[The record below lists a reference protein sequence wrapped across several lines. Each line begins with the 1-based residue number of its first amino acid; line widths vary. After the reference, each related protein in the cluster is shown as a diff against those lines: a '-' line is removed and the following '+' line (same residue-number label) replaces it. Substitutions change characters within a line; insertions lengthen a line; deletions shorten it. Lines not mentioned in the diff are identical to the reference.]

1 MLKKNNKNFRKRSFE
16 EDEGDDPAAKSDDE
30 EDRRLALEEVKFLQ
44 KQRERKSGIPAIP
57 TVQTGGVVAK
67 VTEKVDADGEK
78 EELVLQDTFAQETA
92 VLVEDP
98 NMIEYVEQELA
109 KKRGRNM
116 NEKNE
121 VENDLTRA
129 EDELYKIPEHL
140 KVKKRNSEES
150 STQWTTGI
158 AEVQLPIEYK
168 LRNIVETEAAK
179 KLLQEKRLMVRAK
192 SEVNIPSSYSAD
204 YFQRGWDYA
213 EILRREHPE
222 LYKDRGSQDDN
233 ASSKTTDASNR
244 AVNETRQIVSYSRLT
259 RSWLDKYSDRM
270 DSTRARTRLEFL
282 TSRNEL
288 FDTRLEKLLY
298 FMIIRESHPAMP
310 LSLSNPRKKLMH
322 HCLLSKGRK
331 LTYFGNLRLFKV
343 STMDATRSG
352 INQHIN
358 ISPEMANE
366 IKVHSP
372 TINRPSER
380 AETRTRSKVH
390 CPNSYVSYIPHRWF
404 LGNKGFRVRVELG
417 NTRAQLGSFTP
428 LASNDAAGSR
438 QAATDQFMLE
448 RFRKRERQ
456 RVMRR

>member
-1 MLKKNNKNFRKRSFE
+1 MPKKNNKNFRKRSFP
-16 EDEGDDPAAKSDDE
+16 EDERDDPAAKSDDE

-67 VTEKVDADGEK
+67 VTEKVDVDGEK

-98 NMIEYVEQELA
+98 NMIKYVEQELA

-158 AEVQLPIEYK
+158 AEIQLPIEFK
-168 LRNIVETEAAK
+168 LRNIEETEAAK
-179 KLLQEKRLMVRAK
+179 KLLQEKRLMGRAK
-192 SEVNIPSSYSAD
+192 PEANIPSSYSAD
-204 YFQRGWDYA
+204 YFQRGRDYA
-213 EILRREHPE
+213 EKLRREHPE
-222 LYKDRGSQDDN
+222 LYKDRSSQDDN
-233 ASSKTTDASNR
+233 ASSKPTD
-244 AVNETRQIVSYSRLT
+244 
-259 RSWLDKYSDRM
+259 
-270 DSTRARTRLEFL
+270 
-282 TSRNEL
+282 
-288 FDTRLEKLLY
+288 
-298 FMIIRESHPAMP
+298 
-310 LSLSNPRKKLMH
+310 
-322 HCLLSKGRK
+322 
-331 LTYFGNLRLFKV
+331 
-343 STMDATRSG
+343 
-352 INQHIN
+352 
-358 ISPEMANE
+358 
-366 IKVHSP
+366 
-372 TINRPSER
+372 
-380 AETRTRSKVH
+380 
-390 CPNSYVSYIPHRWF
+390 
-404 LGNKGFRVRVELG
+404 
-417 NTRAQLGSFTP
+417 
-428 LASNDAAGSR
+428 ASNDAAGSR

>member
-1 MLKKNNKNFRKRSFE
+1 MLKKNNKNFRKRSSQ
-16 EDEGDDPAAKSDDE
+16 EDEGDDPSAKSDDE

-67 VTEKVDADGEK
+67 VTEKSDADGEK

-98 NMIEYVEQELA
+98 NMIKYVEQELA

-168 LRNIVETEAAK
+168 LRNIEETEAAK
-179 KLLQEKRLMVRAK
+179 KLLQEKRFMGRAK

-204 YFQRGWDYA
+204 YFQRGRDYA
-213 EILRREHPE
+213 EKLRREHPE

-233 ASSKTTDASNR
+233 AGSKPTD
-244 AVNETRQIVSYSRLT
+244 
-259 RSWLDKYSDRM
+259 
-270 DSTRARTRLEFL
+270 
-282 TSRNEL
+282 
-288 FDTRLEKLLY
+288 
-298 FMIIRESHPAMP
+298 
-310 LSLSNPRKKLMH
+310 
-322 HCLLSKGRK
+322 
-331 LTYFGNLRLFKV
+331 
-343 STMDATRSG
+343 
-352 INQHIN
+352 
-358 ISPEMANE
+358 
-366 IKVHSP
+366 
-372 TINRPSER
+372 
-380 AETRTRSKVH
+380 
-390 CPNSYVSYIPHRWF
+390 
-404 LGNKGFRVRVELG
+404 
-417 NTRAQLGSFTP
+417 
-428 LASNDAAGSR
+428 ASNDAAGSR